1 MTFVDGSTYLK
12 SHYSLK
18 HRITARLSK
27 LLDGY
32 EYTVRRG
39 LTKGLKR
46 KGGLGF
52 IPAWIAR
59 SANENE
65 ETAFF
70 EALKLDGVTVFD
82 VGGFQGL
89 LTMFFA
95 RRAKQVVVFEPNP
108 SSRKRLLENLA
119 LNQFRNVVVRP
130 VGVGETAGELEL
142 VFDPLMPGGASANS
156 KVAGQI
162 RSDSENL
169 QVERMQIVSLDDEV
183 AGGLPAPAFVKIDVE
198 GMELG
203 VLKGMR
209 KVMRSAHPA
218 IYIEMHGATME
229 EKKENA
235 RAVVA
240 ELEQSGYMN
249 IRHIESGARITN
261 ANADAA
267 ARGHLYCQV
276 R

>member
-18 HRITARLSK
+18 HRIAARISK

-52 IPAWIAR
+52 IPAWVAR

-70 EALKLDGVTVFD
+70 QSLDLKGATVFD

-95 RRAKQVVVFEPNP
+95 RLAKQVVVFEPNP

-119 LNQFRNVVVRP
+119 LNRFTNIVVRP
-130 VGVGETAGELEL
+130 VGVGEAAGELEL
-142 VFDPLMPGGASANS
+142 VFDPLMPGGASANRD
-156 KVAGQI
+156 VAGQI
-162 RSDSENL
+162 RSSSEDL
-169 QVERMQIVSLDDEV
+169 HVERMQIVSLDDEV
-183 AGGLPAPAFVKIDVE
+183 AGGASAPAFVKIDVE
-198 GMELG
+198 GMELN

-209 KVMRSAHPA
+209 KIMRSAQPS

-229 EKKENA
+229 EKKANA

-240 ELEQSGYMN
+240 ELEQGGYMN
-249 IRHIESGARITN
+249 IRHIESGAKITS